1 MHETLDD
8 YELMECI
15 DEGLDLFGSNL
26 RYLVYWRM
34 TILNNLPR
42 GGILANPGAF
52 VKGLE
57 SIYGSA
63 AKQIEVAIVNKI
75 IERSGMQSLQSS
87 SLPEAIH
94 SVKKQALKIEATNI
108 SR

>member
-1 MHETLDD
+1 MDD

-15 DEGLDLFGSNL
+15 DDGLDLFGSNL

-34 TILNNLPR
+34 TILSNLPR
-42 GGILANPGAF
+42 GGILTNPEAF

-57 SIYGSA
+57 SIYGAA

-75 IERSGMQSLQSS
+75 IERSGIETLQST

-94 SVKKQALKIEATNI
+94 CVKRQAQAIEATI
-108 SR
+108 IRH

>member
-1 MHETLDD
+1 MLETLDD

-26 RYLVYWRM
+26 RYVVYWRM

-42 GGILANPGAF
+42 GGILTNPEAF

-57 SIYGSA
+57 SIYGVAS
-63 AKQIEVAIVNKI
+63 KQIEVAIVKKI
-75 IERSGMQSLQSS
+75 IERAGIGSLQSP
-87 SLPEAIH
+87 SLPEAIRCA
-94 SVKKQALKIEATNI
+94 KRQAQMIQTTIIN
-108 SR
+108 R

>member
-1 MHETLDD
+1 MRESLDD

-34 TILNNLPR
+34 TILSNLPR
-42 GGILANPGAF
+42 GGILANPEAF

-63 AKQIEVAIVNKI
+63 ARQIEAAIVNKI
-75 IERSGMQSLQSS
+75 IERSGIETHQPVNLS
-87 SLPEAIH
+87 EAIH
-94 SVKKQALKIEATNI
+94 CVKRQEQVLEATI
-108 SR
+108 IHL